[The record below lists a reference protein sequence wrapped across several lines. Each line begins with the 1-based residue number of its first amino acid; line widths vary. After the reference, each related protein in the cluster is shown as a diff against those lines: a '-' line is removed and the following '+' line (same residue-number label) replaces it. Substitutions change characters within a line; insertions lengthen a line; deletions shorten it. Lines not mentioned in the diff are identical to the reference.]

1 MATLRGRAEIHR
13 RRSRLDAVFA
23 QLDGASLQA
32 ELLSHYARYTAILI
46 SGYAEQSV
54 KELVREYA
62 RKHAD
67 PRTQRYV
74 GQQVD
79 RVRNIDADKL
89 RQIVQALDPSWW
101 ADLERDYPDELEAF
115 KSIATVRN
123 NVSHG
128 GDSGI
133 TIGTSRQYLLT
144 IDVVIK
150 KLSDLLDP
158 AAK

>member
-1 MATLRGRAEIHR
+1 MATLRGRDEVNR
-13 RRSRLDAVFA
+13 RRSRLKSVVA
-23 QLDGASLQA
+23 QIDNVTLQA
-32 ELLSHYARYTAILI
+32 ELLSHYARYLAVLI

-74 GQQVD
+74 GKQVE
-79 RVRNIDADKL
+79 RVRNIDEDKL
-89 RQIVQALDPSWW
+89 RQVIQALDPSWW
-101 ADLERDYPDELEAF
+101 AELERDCPDELEAF

-123 NVSHG
+123 SVSHG

-133 TIGTSRQYLLT
+133 TVGTAQQYFEAL
-144 IDVVIK
+144 DVVIRR
-150 KLSDLLDP
+150 LSDLLDP
-158 AAK
+158 RN